1 MSDGNEQ
8 VVVSDSGEYRAEI
21 RRRPDGL
28 LQVHLLRS
36 IEEVIDGYG
45 RLAASWREVH
55 TAVSIADENTRAVA
69 LARELLRDH
78 GHPASEEAP

>member
-1 MSDGNEQ
+1 MSSED

-36 IEEVIDGYG
+36 IDEVIEGYG
-45 RLAASWREVH
+45 ELAASWHEVH
-55 TAVSIADENTRAVA
+55 TAVSIVDDNARALA
-69 LARELLRDH
+69 LARELLRSH
-78 GHPASEEAP
+78 GHPATEETP